1 VSPPKDSAN
10 ALSLS
15 GLKKLRELQ
24 ENTEKFQLEK
34 QNVFLEESF
43 SYDDLL
49 IQWNKLKER
58 MEAKGFMIISSIMG
72 MSEVDLDGTTIK
84 YEVPNQSSK
93 MDMESELPN
102 LLGYLRGH
110 LKNHNIKI
118 EISVNESIS
127 TKRILDKQDI
137 FMHMIEKNP
146 ALELLR
152 KTFDL
157 DI

>member
-1 VSPPKDSAN
+1 
-10 ALSLS
+10 LS

-24 ENTEKFQLEK
+24 KNNEKLQLEK

-43 SYDDLL
+43 TYDDLM
-49 IQWNKLKER
+49 IQWNKFKER
-58 MEAKGFMIISSIMG
+58 LESKGFMIVSSIMG
-72 MSEVDLDGTTIK
+72 MSEVVLEGTTIK
-84 YEVPNQSSK
+84 YEVPNGSSK

-118 EISVNESIS
+118 EILVNESIS

-137 FMHMIEKNP
+137 YLHMVEKNP
-146 ALELLR
+146 SLELLR